1 MNKNIYA
8 ALTVGLIG
16 CFGYGITELFV
27 RGRTHITMGLLG
39 AVAMI
44 AIHLLSE
51 NITDIRSLLCAM
63 LISAFFI
70 TCCEFA
76 AGEYLN
82 IMRKMHI
89 WDYSSLPFNIDG
101 QVCPRYSLAWSFLS
115 LAGFRLDK
123 AVRARAFSENKNGAA
138 PLSEAPL
145 S

>member
-8 ALTVGLIG
+8 ALTVSLTG

-27 RGRTHITMGLLG
+27 RGRTHITMGILG

-51 NITDIRSLLCAM
+51 NITDIRTLLCAM
-63 LISAFFI
+63 FISAFFI

-82 IMRKMHI
+82 KMRGMHI
-89 WDYSSLPFNIDG
+89 WDYSSLPYNIDG
-101 QVCPRYSLAWSFLS
+101 QVCPRYSFAWSLLS
-115 LAGFRLDK
+115 LAGFSLDRTLSRRVFTHKKTVLRL
-123 AVRARAFSENKNGAA
+123 
-138 PLSEAPL
+138 
-145 S
+145 